1 MRERTHQDWLAE
13 EMKKPGFKE
22 GFEKEL
28 SRAEIAVRIAQIR
41 EEKGMTQKQLAK
53 KLKTTQQA
61 VSEIETFTH
70 KNLTVATLEKLAA
83 ALDKRLF
90 VDFR

>member
-1 MRERTHQDWLAE
+1 MRDRPYEEWLSE
-13 EMKKPGFKE
+13 QMRKPGFRE

-28 SRAEIAVRIAQIR
+28 ARARVAVRIAEIR

-83 ALDKRLF
+83 ALDKQLY

>member
-1 MRERTHQDWLAE
+1 MSDLDRMLAE
-13 EMKKPGFKE
+13 EMKKPGFRE

-28 SRAEIAVRIAQIR
+28 ARARVAVRIAQIR

-70 KNLTVATLEKLAA
+70 KNLSFYTLERLAA
-83 ALDKRLF
+83 ALGKRL
-90 VDFR
+90 VVEFR